1 MKLECSP
8 FCARPCVHACSLA
21 PLRTTPCTLPHIF
34 ERPPRDGIL
43 PSPLNHAV
51 RITTPFQS
59 QEREARWLL
68 LSAMLCPPPPLQL
81 QEREARWLL
90 LSAMPPCT
98 LPPPPPVVARAGGE
112 MAAPRQARPRPCRHA
127 LRRLLRQYPLVLRH
141 AANSGRVGGRSGY
154 ILGGA
159 CASHLD
165 GAAAGPSSRMHAQ
178 QRDSAASGGDAGLG
192 EPSAHEGERGEGKG
206 NAMLLPTAEK
216 QGPGWAGRW

>member
-51 RITTPFQS
+51 RITTPLQS
-59 QEREARWLL
+59 
-68 LSAMLCPPPPLQL
+68 